1 MSCLNCRYALTPEIF
16 DILRHQEPGHRNEIQ
31 LADSINK
38 MALDGKV
45 EGVLF
50 EGERFDCGSFQ
61 GYLKAINTVARK
73 MFGK

>member
-16 DILRHQEPGHRNEIQ
+16 DILRHQEPGHGNEIQ